1 MNTSFTAQRGL
12 QRSGWLQRY
21 MLGAAVAAAAVLMA
35 FPAQAAKAPAPKV
48 LSVAVSPNLYPGA
61 TLSYTVSVTN
71 PTASTWTITA
81 TASGS
86 KWKATFPTLTV
97 AVGAGT
103 SVVTSAPSSVVTIPA
118 TFHGKATLKVT
129 AKSGTTSAGSLSS
142 AFVVGDVV
150 ANFTATPT
158 SGTLPLTVQFTD
170 TSTTSSSIT
179 SWLWTFGD
187 GSTSTLRNPSH
198 QYISYGTG
206 VYSVSLRA
214 QGPNGVNTKMNLN
227 YITVRPPLPVNPPAT
242 GVSVQLTAPTN
253 GTCFVAGER
262 AWVLVTLNDAS
273 GNALTPSQLSSLSLY
288 MFGPQE
294 QSLTKAACAL
304 LGATTDRSAS
314 VHHYINLLTSPS
326 TIVNGN
332 VVAFQLNPV
341 TTEEPGTYTVTVRG
355 ALAADALQQW
365 MPLTNCQIRTAV
377 KETEIVAKENC
388 GDCHYGPTSGKY
400 YMHHIETSSRSPT
413 GSPSYESWPV
423 RTCKAC
429 HNQDGYAAYTDP
441 VTGTK
446 VSDAIITRVHGIH
459 MGAELKSPANTGN
472 WLIIT
477 NATGSFSAGNTVTG
491 NTSLATAVIELVD
504 TNKKFLVVGEIT
516 GTFSANETITS
527 GGATAKCL
535 SKRSGLFLEYYLE
548 GREVEFPKGPK
559 DCQAC
564 HIDDRWK
571 TAPSRLAC
579 GTCHDNVWFGNHS
592 ATPQGMI
599 NHPTVVSSNYAGM
612 AESAYCLVC
621 HDGVGA
627 EGLGVPSIEEA
638 HDRGAHPNPLNLGM
652 NAIDVTLTPPA
663 NGRFYAAGDT
673 PKVTLVI
680 KDDNGNALTNHTM
693 VNTTWFSTASLFVYG
708 PRRNSM
714 PVLTSMANL
723 GLDAASRPSVTC
735 ANAQNWPGIPGQT
748 FKIAVNGSAPTNIVI
763 NAGVT
768 NAAKFVAQLAPI
780 LSNLCS
786 SGIAGS
792 GAVVTVSSGKVKIQS
807 RVRGA
812 NARIEIYNGP
822 VTTDMGWKAAGVTLE
837 PDVTTSAIS
846 TPANNLLGASD
857 PLLDYVDPNITKTTN
872 NITYQLS
879 DVAGLEAGTYFVYAL
894 DVPKSNLLANYAN
907 PCGIGFINF
916 QVGKTNADKTVATCL
931 DCHGDTVF
939 HLDWGHPHPAPF
951 DSDACKACHDYGHP
965 NTGDM
970 FKNQGGTSLNGWSGF
985 GAMPISRRV
994 HGVHYAHY
1002 LEHSEEIYANATPD
1016 TFSWIIFPQDVRNCT
1031 KCHAGNDTWKQAP
1044 SRVACLGCHDSDAAK
1059 AHGKIMT
1066 YMPDPGDP
1074 YGADAEESCEAC
1086 HGDDTDF
1093 SPDKV
1098 HSISNPYVPPYPRN

>member
-1 MNTSFTAQRGL
+1 MNCFCTVRRGVFGL
-12 QRSGWLQRY
+12 QRFMPVL
-21 MLGAAVAAAAVLMA
+21 AVAAAAVLMA
-35 FPAQAAKAPAPKV
+35 APAQAATPKPKV
-48 LSVAVSPNLYPGA
+48 LAVEVNPNLYPGA

-71 PTASTWTITA
+71 PTASTWTIQA
-81 TASGS
+81 VASGG
-86 KWKATFPTLTV
+86 KWKQAFPTLTV
-97 AVGAGT
+97 VVGAGK
-103 SVVTSAPSSVVTIPA
+103 SVVVSAPASVITIPA
-118 TFHGKATLKVT
+118 SFHGRATLKVT
-129 AKSGTTSAGSLSS
+129 AKRGTTSAGTRST

-150 ANFTATPT
+150 ANFTATPNN
-158 SGTLPLTVQFTD
+158 GTLPLTVQFTD
-170 TSTTSSSIT
+170 TSTTFSSIT
-179 SWLWTFGD
+179 SWLWNFGD
-187 GSTSTLRNPSH
+187 GSTSTLQNPSH

-214 QGPNGVNTKMNLN
+214 SGPNGTFTKTNLN
-227 YITVRPPLPVNPPAT
+227 YITVQPPLPVNPPAT
-242 GVSVQLTAPTN
+242 GVSVQLTEPANKTN
-253 GTCFVAGER
+253 YLAGER
-262 AWVLVTLNDAS
+262 AWVLVTLNDDS
-273 GNALTPSQLSSLSLY
+273 GTALTPSQLSSLNLY

-304 LGATTDRSAS
+304 LGATTNRSAS

-332 VVAFQLNPV
+332 VVAYQLNPV

-355 ALAADALQQW
+355 VLKTDALQQW

-377 KETEIVAKENC
+377 RETEIVEKESC

-441 VTGTK
+441 VTGAK

-477 NATGSFSAGNTVTG
+477 NATGSFIVGSNVVGS
-491 NTSLATAVIELVD
+491 TSSATAAIELVD
-504 TNKKFLVVGEIT
+504 TNRKFIVVGEIT
-516 GTFSANETITS
+516 GTFSANENITS
-527 GGATAKCL
+527 GGATAKYL

-559 DCQAC
+559 DCRAC
-564 HIDDRWK
+564 HTDDRWK

-599 NHPTVVSSNYAGM
+599 NHPTVVDPNYAGM

-621 HDGVGA
+621 HNGVEA
-627 EGLGVPSIEEA
+627 EGLEVPSIEDA
-638 HDRGAHPNPLNLGM
+638 HERGEHPNRLNLRR

-663 NGRFYAAGDT
+663 NGKYYAAGDK
-673 PKVTLVI
+673 PKISLVF

-693 VNTTWFSTASLFVYG
+693 VKSTWFSTASLFVYG
-708 PRRNSM
+708 PRRNSQ
-714 PVLTSMANL
+714 PVLTSAANL
-723 GLDAASRPSVTC
+723 GLEIASRPSVTC
-735 ANAQNWPGIPGQT
+735 SNLNPWVIGGET
-748 FKIAVNGSAPTNIVI
+748 FRIAINGSAPTNIVI
-763 NAGVT
+763 NPGVSDST
-768 NAAKFVAQLAPI
+768 QFVAQVAPI

-786 SGIAGS
+786 TGVAGG
-792 GAVVTVSSGKVKIQS
+792 GADTTLSAGKVKIQS
-807 RVRGA
+807 RIRGA
-812 NARIEIYNGP
+812 ASRIEIYRGT
-822 VTTDMGWKAAGVTLE
+822 VTTLMGWRSAGSPNE
-837 PDVTTSAIS
+837 PEVYTSALS
-846 TPANNLLGASD
+846 TPVNNLLGGATS
-857 PLLDYVDPNITKTTN
+857 LDYSDTNITKTVT

-894 DVPKSNLLANYAN
+894 GVPKSNTVWNGSSKIAN
-907 PCGIGFINF
+907 PCGIGFIEF
-916 QVGKTNADKTVATCL
+916 QVGTTNKDKTVATCL
-931 DCHGDTVF
+931 DCHGDTEF

-951 DSDACKACHDYGHP
+951 DADACKACHDYSHP

-985 GAMPISRRV
+985 GAAPLSRRI

-1002 LEHSEEIYANATPD
+1002 LEHSEEIYANATPE

-1031 KCHAGNDTWKQAP
+1031 KCHAGNDTWKQYP
-1044 SRVACLGCHDSDAAK
+1044 SRVACLACHDSDAAK
-1059 AHGKIMT
+1059 AHGKVMT
-1066 YMPDPGDP
+1066 YMPDPTDP
-1074 YGADAEESCEAC
+1074 YGPTAEESCEVC
-1086 HGDDTDF
+1086 HGEGTTF

-1098 HSISNPYVPPYPRN
+1098 HSISNPYVPPYPRD